1 MSLNAATPDLEW
13 PDTLES
19 AATLVRAMNKPP
31 FWGRLAAEALFTA
44 SLGHLEQLRRPCRHV
59 KPGPNSVPL
68 FPAVPFFLRDAKD
81 PFALLVVT
89 APRVCEFWESDH
101 GGGNEVRID

>member
-1 MSLNAATPDLEW
+1 MLDPAHWRGVRSASEAASVQVQLLPTPAMSLNAATPDLEW

-44 SLGHLEQLRRPCRHV
+44 SLGHLEQLRRPCRHA
-59 KPGPNSVPL
+59 KP
-68 FPAVPFFLRDAKD
+68 
-81 PFALLVVT
+81 
-89 APRVCEFWESDH
+89 
-101 GGGNEVRID
+101 